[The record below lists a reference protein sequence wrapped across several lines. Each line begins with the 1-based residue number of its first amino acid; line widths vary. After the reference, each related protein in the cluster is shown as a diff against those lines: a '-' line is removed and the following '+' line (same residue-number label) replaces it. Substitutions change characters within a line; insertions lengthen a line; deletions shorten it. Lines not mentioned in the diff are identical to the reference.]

1 MPPPFHPMNLQRSK
15 LIIHPREELDRW
27 VVYEC
32 FEFVT
37 ELYGDL
43 KTSCVL
49 ERSCR
54 MSDVE

>member
-43 KTSCVL
+43 KAAVY
-49 ERSCR
+49 
-54 MSDVE
+54 